1 MIRYNN
7 STQLD
12 EKKIVV
18 MAPNMLSKVQ
28 KKKKILVYISMGRIV
43 YIRRVVEN
51 KMIGKILIFSFLWYI
66 GGWFILCG

>member
-51 KMIGKILIFSFLWYI
+51 KMIGKILIFSFL
-66 GGWFILCG
+66 